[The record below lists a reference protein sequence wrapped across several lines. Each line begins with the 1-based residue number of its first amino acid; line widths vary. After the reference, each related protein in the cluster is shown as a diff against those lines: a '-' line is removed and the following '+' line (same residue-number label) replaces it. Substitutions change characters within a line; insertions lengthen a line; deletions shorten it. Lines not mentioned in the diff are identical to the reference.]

1 MGKNGNLMSNYK
13 VIIVSRQV
21 AGTRMI
27 VAEQKKVNR
36 YEIYIGQ

>member
-13 VIIVSRQV
+13 VTIVSRQV

-27 VAEQKKVNR
+27 VAEQKKVYR